1 MQLKLRD
8 TAVIGGLVI
17 LLVVAGVVSALP
29 PGATPGTE
37 AASPS
42 SSLPAIRAYREGILG
57 QPAAVNP
64 LAARTQ
70 ADRDVVGLAFSGLLR
85 TEPDGTPVPDLA
97 ERWTVDET
105 GSLYTVRLRSDARW
119 HDGEPVTVDD
129 VAFTVRTIQDP
140 AYTGPAAGSWEG
152 VTVSIVD
159 DQTVSFRLA
168 TPIAG
173 FVQALTQPLAPAHL
187 LADASV
193 ADLFEHPFGHQPVG
207 SGPYRVVSLTPAEAV
222 LEPAAIPGALYGSSG
237 PVVEPDPS
245 ADSLAPTPEPTIAGQ
260 PLPYLGRIELR
271 FYPTAE
277 DLAEAYEEGELD
289 AVSGL
294 APAAAVNLAADTESR
309 LLRYPLS
316 TLTTV
321 LLNVRPDKP
330 GFYDPRVRR
339 ALLLALDRDAIV
351 ASVLAGIGT
360 RADAPIPSHSWAFDP
375 DTSPRVAFD
384 ADAAAKL
391 MKEAG
396 WRKVDGRWTPE
407 GWTKPYPL
415 DVIAPTGEANP
426 TTWAGARQIAA
437 AWKRFGFEV
446 TLTALPPDELVATRL
461 AAGDFTTAVVDIAL
475 GADPDLYPLLGST
488 QTLVGGA
495 NLSGVQSAALDRLL
509 VAARTPGTIEV
520 RKKAY
525 SDLQR
530 FLTASQV
537 LLPVYFRDEPVVVSQ
552 ELDGVFGRQVS
563 DPGERYWDVLTWR
576 LAADR

>member
-17 LLVVAGVVSALP
+17 LLVVAGVVSTLP
-29 PGATPGTE
+29 PAPAPGTP
-37 AASPS
+37 AASLSP
-42 SSLPAIRAYREGILG
+42 SLPAIRAYREGVLG

-70 ADRDVVGLAFSGLLR
+70 ADRDLVSLAFAGLLR
-85 TEPDGTPVPDLA
+85 TTPDGTLAPDLA

-105 GSLYTVRLRSDARW
+105 GSVYTVWLRSDARW

-129 VAFTVRTIQDP
+129 ILYTVRTIQDP
-140 AYTGPAAGSWEG
+140 AYTGPPAGSWGG
-152 VTVSIVD
+152 VSVRVIDNRTVAFHLS
-159 DQTVSFRLA
+159 
-168 TPIAG
+168 TPIVG
-173 FVQALTQPLAPAHL
+173 FAQALTQPLAPAHL
-187 LADASV
+187 LADTSV
-193 ADLFEHPFGHQPVG
+193 EDLFEYSFGQQPVG
-207 SGPYRVVSLTPAEAV
+207 SGPYRIISLTPAEAI
-222 LEPAAIPGALYGSSG
+222 LEPAAIPGALYGTSG
-237 PVVEPDPS
+237 PVPEPDPS
-245 ADSLAPTPEPTIAGQ
+245 GDSLAPTPEPTIANQ

-271 FYPTAE
+271 FYSTAE
-277 DLAEAYEEGELD
+277 ALTEAYRTGELH
-289 AVSGL
+289 AASGPP
-294 APAAAVNLAADTESR
+294 PAAAADLAADTESR

-330 GFYDPRVRR
+330 GFTDARVRR

-351 ASVLAGIGT
+351 ATVLAGIGT
-360 RADAPIPSHSWAFDP
+360 RADAPIPSYSWAFDA
-375 DTSPRVAFD
+375 DASPRVAYD

-391 MKEAG
+391 MAESG
-396 WRKVDGRWTPE
+396 WRKVDGRWTPK

-415 DVIAPTGEANP
+415 EIIAPAGEVNP
-426 TTWAGARQIAA
+426 TTWSAARQIAA

-446 TLTALPPDELVATRL
+446 TLTALPPDELVASRL
-461 AAGDFTTAVVDIAL
+461 ATGNFTTAVVDIAL

-488 QTLVGGA
+488 QTVVGGA

-530 FLTASQV
+530 FLASTQV
-537 LLPVYFRDEPVVVSQ
+537 LLPIYFRDEPVVVSE

-563 DPGERYWDVLTWR
+563 DPGERYRDVLTWR